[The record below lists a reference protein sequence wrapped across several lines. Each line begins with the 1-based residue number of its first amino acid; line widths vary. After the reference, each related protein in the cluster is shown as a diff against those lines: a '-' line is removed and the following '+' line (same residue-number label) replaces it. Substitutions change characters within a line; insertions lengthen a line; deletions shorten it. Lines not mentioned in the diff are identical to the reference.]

1 MRHLLRRFCDF
12 VNSKQPEQF
21 QSAPSSRRLRIEALE
36 DRALLTAVG
45 LSTLDASAAEGTAA
59 NYGSWEISRS
69 GSINTP
75 CTVSFQLSSD
85 SAVYGSDY
93 TLYTSGG
100 SSVYVYSNQGSVTIP
115 SGSNSVTLQLRPV
128 NDAERELS
136 ETVTLTLTTYSCGQ
150 ESGSASGSGQ
160 VTIVDND
167 DWEVSVATDDA
178 TVAESSYA
186 SPNYGTFQL
195 NDRL

>member
-1 MRHLLRRFCDF
+1 MNASLRNDLGLFRDREIGRSQLFLPT
-12 VNSKQPEQF
+12 SQK
-21 QSAPSSRRLRIEALE
+21 LRIEALE

-45 LSTLDASAAEGTAA
+45 LSTLDAIAAEGTTA

-160 VTIVDND
+160 VIC
-167 DWEVSVATDDA
+167 
-178 TVAESSYA
+178 
-186 SPNYGTFQL
+186 
-195 NDRL
+195 